1 MNRDHRVLLLLLLAM
16 ALTGSGGAA
25 QAPSARAGEVTALLP
40 VASVHR
46 GGAAPAPVAVGA
58 EVLWQDLLE
67 TQPRAR
73 ARVALL
79 DGSVL
84 NVGSGVKLLIARH
97 DAQSEQTELELTLGK
112 VRAQVRKLTQPSSSF
127 VLRTNTAVVGVIGTH
142 VYVDAQTDATTV
154 INLDTGSSRVRS
166 SEAAITEEQIL
177 EPFEVTIVA
186 RGQAPTP
193 KRRATI
199 EEILGAILE
208 TLPGLTLP
216 LGPGTLRAGSCT
228 QLLAGERL
236 LATRQPFL
244 ELKPGACGGGTSAQV
259 CVPEDAEPGLYE
271 FALPTAAGERLSAFL
286 VRPAEPPHDL
296 SGARLYFAPEAPPGS
311 VHYARLLDDQNHPLE
326 GIPVRI
332 KTQGEEKV
340 LHTDASGGFAVP
352 VPESGAVEIGVETST
367 RATLIGAGPAPTPIT
382 GRIQAV
388 HLPDARLPLPAGVQR
403 GSVVNLPGEVTD
415 VRLGDRKTAVTR
427 TVTRA
432 GRTISTV
439 AVPVD
444 FPEGRADLVWKDAT
458 GRDLQRP
465 LLVFEVLSGR
475 LENPALTSGTQTRGE
490 FVLCV
495 GDARRKKV
503 RAQIVAAGPVQFEGK
518 GARGKMF
525 EQELAVEAGGQ
536 VRIPFQI
543 RADKGAPG
551 AGVPFSLRL
560 TLTR

>member
-1 MNRDHRVLLLLLLAM
+1 M